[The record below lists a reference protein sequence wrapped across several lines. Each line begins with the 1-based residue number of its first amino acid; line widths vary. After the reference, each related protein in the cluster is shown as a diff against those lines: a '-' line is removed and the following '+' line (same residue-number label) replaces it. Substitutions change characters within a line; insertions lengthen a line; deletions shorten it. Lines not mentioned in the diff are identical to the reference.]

1 MQSITLGFLANI
13 PYIPCRNHKQ
23 VGIGF
28 RFSGISTHRQ
38 ANGRRRGG
46 GRRATL
52 GDPRA
57 RNFSASCWEI
67 ALLPATAGA
76 WF

>member
-1 MQSITLGFLANI
+1 MQSITLRFLANI
-13 PYIPCRNHKQ
+13 PYIPVGTINKLELVSVFPEFPPTDKQ
-23 VGIGF
+23 MGDDEV
-28 RFSGISTHRQ
+28 
-38 ANGRRRGG
+38 G